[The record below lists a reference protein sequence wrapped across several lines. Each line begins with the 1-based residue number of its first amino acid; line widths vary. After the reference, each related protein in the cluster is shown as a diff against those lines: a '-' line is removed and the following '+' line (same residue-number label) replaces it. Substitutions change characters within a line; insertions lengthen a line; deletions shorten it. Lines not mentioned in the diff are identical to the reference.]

1 MTNHTDGSRYQGF
14 IELVLT
20 SPRFDAQR
28 SKELAS
34 VERCVELLH
43 QGDTGWDV
51 MFAVCTHVEY
61 YHYEDESLRYDWAS
75 TALGPVMDT
84 VTRTAYPPPPLP
96 VEVPFPQGT
105 VDPQL
110 SRYFHS
116 RVAAGLLLEEVTAPM
131 AQQYLEEANEV
142 LVKGS
147 SRHLSTDI
155 VFAGADRVRRVLQR
169 LYEASEDYE
178 RALDMH
184 LSAGIAIDRPDF
196 FERCFSYCSGW
207 LFQQLLSPSVPAVI
221 DLLDNILHLVKEA
234 ESSNTEEDHS
244 PADRPQGSRQF
255 WSWFYGLAV
264 GKLVVAHLYLN
275 DALLQEVRSGEWPEG
290 WAAVSLVVEDS
301 ANWPRLRDLSKS
313 LYNAAGVDTTGTW
326 LFQSREPVRLSPEG
340 DLYWAMRVGFYEAQM
355 DSETGT
361 SPQDADR
368 LQDSLD
374 DIRQRLSTLSLRA
387 MRSHE
392 EIKEG
397 LRALV
402 DALAME
408 QVARLA
414 LEEALGSEV
423 YKLLPSESTQHLVAA
438 KLARLQGRP
447 DEARLAT
454 AKAIEAVFTRI
465 LRAGLLPHTARLQIV
480 VKRGRGSESLYSVED
495 FGRIQLSEWAIVL
508 RGIAAKNGVNAA
520 LADAVALEFPDA
532 DVERLATYWE
542 ELRVASTA
550 RGSAA
555 HDGGRETYDQKQEQ
569 AEKLWE
575 LTVGTPVTPG
585 LLAHLC
591 MALGLACSNR
601 A

>member
-20 SPRFDAQR
+20 SPRFEAQR

-61 YHYEDESLRYDWAS
+61 YHYEDESRRYDWAS
-75 TALGPVMDT
+75 KALGPVMDT

-96 VEVPFPQGT
+96 VEGPFPQGT

-116 RVAAGLLLEEVTAPM
+116 GVAAGLLLEEVAAPM

-142 LVKGS
+142 LANGS

-184 LSAGIAIDRPDF
+184 LSAGIAIARPEF

-207 LFQQLLSPSVPAVI
+207 LFQQLLRPSVPAAI

-234 ESSNTEEDHS
+234 ESSITAEDNS
-244 PADRPQGSRQF
+244 PADWPRGTRQF

-264 GKLVVAHLYLN
+264 GKLVVAHPYLK

-290 WAAVSLVVEDS
+290 WAAVSLIVEES
-301 ANWPRLRDLSKS
+301 ADWPRLRDLSKA
-313 LYNAAGVDTTGTW
+313 LYDAADGDIRATG
-326 LFQSREPVRLSPEG
+326 FSHSPEPVHLSPQS
-340 DLYWAMRVGFYEAQM
+340 DLYWAMRVGFCEAQL
-355 DSETGT
+355 DAETG
-361 SPQDADR
+361 SSLQDANG
-368 LQDSLD
+368 LQESLD
-374 DIRQRLSTLSLRA
+374 DIRERLSALSLRA
-387 MRSHE
+387 IRSHQ

-397 LRALV
+397 LGAVV
-402 DALAME
+402 DAVATDG
-408 QVARLA
+408 VARLA
-414 LEEALGSEV
+414 LEEALGSEAFQI
-423 YKLLPSESTQHLVAA
+423 LPSESTQHLVAA

-447 DEARLAT
+447 DDARVAT

-465 LRAGLLPHTARLQIV
+465 LQAGLLPHTARLQIV

-520 LADAVALEFPDA
+520 LADAVAVEFPGA
-532 DVERLATYWE
+532 DVERLATCWE

-555 HDGGRETYDQKQEQ
+555 HDGGRETYDEKQEQ

-591 MALGLACSNR
+591 MALGLANSNR
-601 A
+601 T